1 MKSHVLIMTEYA
13 KKSKEDF
20 MNEGNLL
27 NIQQVAA
34 KVNLTQNWIYAKMKS
49 GTFPHGVKIGS
60 ARLWN
65 AEEVKD
71 WALKNQKEVKL

>member
-1 MKSHVLIMTEYA
+1 MTECE

-34 KVNLTQNWIYAKMKS
+34 KVNLTQNWIYARMKS
-49 GTFPHGVKIGS
+49 GTFPNGLKIGS
-60 ARLWN
+60 ARLWPI
-65 AEEVKD
+65 EEIEA
-71 WALKNQKEVKL
+71 WLNNRS